1 MSIYVTRNADR
12 WRGFEERFNC
22 HRVLQ
27 EEENFWTTGEII
39 AFVTQAVFGNLS
51 VR

>member
-1 MSIYVTRNADR
+1 MSIHVTRDADQ

-22 HRVLQ
+22 HWALQ

-39 AFVTQAVFGNLS
+39 AYVI
-51 VR
+51 